1 MMLKKHSLCALTLLC
16 TTPVF
21 ANIPIESRGLSQAT
35 NNSVNPTSVAVDTG
49 ASATATNINWQIMQ
63 KNQQLE
69 SDLRSLR
76 GKLEEQDN
84 EIAQLKH
91 ELENRYADL
100 DQRLELLQQK
110 VDPEASTTTEDN
122 QQDTPPSNTTITN
135 PSSNTTAAAVNKA
148 PVVVSTQNTSEPS
161 ELEKAAYTVALD
173 AYKQGG
179 AKKAIAPMQNFIKN
193 NPNSVYISN
202 AYFWLAEFN
211 LAIEPTNY
219 AEAKK
224 NYGIVANQYPNS
236 SRAPRAVYQLYN
248 IAKEVDKNS
257 TQANQYKAKLLSNI
271 PSLKK
276 PLSLK
281 NNFPIDIKKDTRSV
295 FFYLWNKLNAQCHAL
310 TVLTSQ

>member
-16 TTPVF
+16 TTSVF
-21 ANIPIESRGLSQAT
+21 ANVPIESLGLSQAS
-35 NNSVNPTSVAVDTG
+35 NNSVSSTSLAVDTG
-49 ASATATNINWQIMQ
+49 AGATATNINWQIMQ

-69 SDLRSLR
+69 NDLRILR
-76 GKLEEQDN
+76 GKMEEQDN

-110 VDPEASTTTEDN
+110 LDPEASNTAEDN
-122 QQDTPPSNTTITN
+122 QQDITPSTNTTNTSSGNNTAPPVN
-135 PSSNTTAAAVNKA
+135 PANKP
-148 PVVVSTQNTSEPS
+148 PVVVNTQNTSEPS

-211 LAIEPTNY
+211 LAVEPTNY

-224 NYGIVANQYPNS
+224 NYGIVANKYPNS

-248 IAKEVDKNS
+248 IAKEVDKNT
-257 TQANQYKAKLLSNI
+257 TQANQYKAKLLKQYPKSEEA
-271 PSLKK
+271 SFFKK
-276 PLSLK
+276 
-281 NNFPIDIKKDTRSV
+281 
-295 FFYLWNKLNAQCHAL
+295 
-310 TVLTSQ
+310 

>member
-1 MMLKKHSLCALTLLC
+1 MLKKHSLCALTLLC

-110 VDPEASTTTEDN
+110 VDPEASNTTEDN

-135 PSSNTTAAAVNKA
+135 ASSSTTAAAVNKA
-148 PVVVSTQNTSEPS
+148 PVVVSTQNTS

-248 IAKEVDKNS
+248 IAKEVDKN
-257 TQANQYKAKLLSNI
+257 TAQANQYKAKLLKQYPKSEEA
-271 PSLKK
+271 SFFKK
-276 PLSLK
+276 
-281 NNFPIDIKKDTRSV
+281 
-295 FFYLWNKLNAQCHAL
+295 
-310 TVLTSQ
+310 

>member
-148 PVVVSTQNTSEPS
+148 PVVVSTQNTSE
-161 ELEKAAYTVALD
+161 LEKAAYTVALD

-257 TQANQYKAKLLSNI
+257 TQANQYKAKLLKQYPKSEEA
-271 PSLKK
+271 SFFKK
-276 PLSLK
+276 
-281 NNFPIDIKKDTRSV
+281 
-295 FFYLWNKLNAQCHAL
+295 
-310 TVLTSQ
+310 

>member
-1 MMLKKHSLCALTLLC
+1 MLKKHSLCALTLLC

-69 SDLRSLR
+69 NDLRSLR

-148 PVVVSTQNTSEPS
+148 PVVVSTQNTS

-257 TQANQYKAKLLSNI
+257 TQANQYKAKLLKQYPKSEEA
-271 PSLKK
+271 SFFKK
-276 PLSLK
+276 
-281 NNFPIDIKKDTRSV
+281 
-295 FFYLWNKLNAQCHAL
+295 
-310 TVLTSQ
+310 

>member
-69 SDLRSLR
+69 NDLRSLR

-110 VDPEASTTTEDN
+110 VDPEASNTTEDN
-122 QQDTPPSNTTITN
+122 QQDTLPSNTAITN
-135 PSSNTTAAAVNKA
+135 ASSSTTTVAVNKA
-148 PVVVSTQNTSEPS
+148 PVVVSTQNTSEQ
-161 ELEKAAYTVALD
+161 EKAAYTVALD

-257 TQANQYKAKLLSNI
+257 TQANQYKAKLLKQYPKSEEA
-271 PSLKK
+271 SFFKK
-276 PLSLK
+276 
-281 NNFPIDIKKDTRSV
+281 
-295 FFYLWNKLNAQCHAL
+295 
-310 TVLTSQ
+310 

>member
-35 NNSVNPTSVAVDTG
+35 NNSINPTSVAVDTG

-110 VDPEASTTTEDN
+110 VDPEASNTTEDN

-135 PSSNTTAAAVNKA
+135 ASSSTTTVAVNKA
-148 PVVVSTQNTSEPS
+148 PVVVSTQNTS

-248 IAKEVDKNS
+248 IAKEVDKN
-257 TQANQYKAKLLSNI
+257 TAQANQYKAKLLKQYPKSEEA
-271 PSLKK
+271 SFFKK
-276 PLSLK
+276 
-281 NNFPIDIKKDTRSV
+281 
-295 FFYLWNKLNAQCHAL
+295 
-310 TVLTSQ
+310 